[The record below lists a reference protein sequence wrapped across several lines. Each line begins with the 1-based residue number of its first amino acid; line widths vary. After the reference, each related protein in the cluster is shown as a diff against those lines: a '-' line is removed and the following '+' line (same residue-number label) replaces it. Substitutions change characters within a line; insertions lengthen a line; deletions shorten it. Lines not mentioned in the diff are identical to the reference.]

1 MPDQN
6 WARSTVM
13 LAGLALIAI
22 VLWDAF
28 ETVLLPRTVTRRVR
42 LAGFYF
48 RGSWKPWAHLARM
61 FDSDNR
67 RERFLAIY
75 GPLSLIGLLTVWAVG
90 LIVSFAA
97 LHWSAGSRLVTPDG
111 RAGFT
116 DDLYMSGTTFF
127 TLGLGDLHPVA
138 AVARFLTVIEAGMGF
153 GLLAIVIAYFPVLY
167 QSFSRR
173 EIRLTLL
180 DAWAGSPPSGAEV
193 LRRLGEAGELKA
205 LDQFLRDWEYW
216 CSEVLESHISYPVVA
231 YFRSQH
237 QRQSWVAALAAVLDV
252 SALVIAGIE
261 GLPTWQAHI
270 TFAMA
275 RHAAVDL
282 TQVLR
287 ASPDV
292 AATRLRPE
300 DLEQLHRQLENAGVH
315 LNRSPEAKAR
325 LAALRQSYEPF
336 VVGLGRLLIM
346 PVPAWSRV
354 RPMRDN
360 WETAPKRDGGPHL

>member
-1 MPDQN
+1 M
-6 WARSTVM
+6 
-13 LAGLALIAI
+13 
-22 VLWDAF
+22 
-28 ETVLLPRTVTRRVR
+28 
-42 LAGFYF
+42 
-48 RGSWKPWAHLARM
+48 
-61 FDSDNR
+61 
-67 RERFLAIY
+67 
-75 GPLSLIGLLTVWAVG
+75 
-90 LIVSFAA
+90 
-97 LHWSAGSRLVTPDG
+97 
-111 RAGFT
+111 
-116 DDLYMSGTTFF
+116 
-127 TLGLGDLHPVA
+127 
-138 AVARFLTVIEAGMGF
+138 
-153 GLLAIVIAYFPVLY
+153 
-167 QSFSRR
+167 
-173 EIRLTLL
+173 
-180 DAWAGSPPSGAEV
+180 
-193 LRRLGEAGELKA
+193 
-205 LDQFLRDWEYW
+205 
-216 CSEVLESHISYPVVA
+216 LESHISYPVVA